1 MNTERIISL
10 IENPHMINKKDI
22 VFLEN
27 ISIKHPS
34 FSISHIL
41 LAKGLL
47 NTESVRYN
55 QKLKKA
61 ALYSLDRKQ
70 LFRLISQDVKN
81 EEIAKENALIE
92 VIKVEEEVIITKKEE
107 LKIGQPLEFDE
118 TEEYSFSEWLALTK
132 VQKINRE
139 ETEEEEEEEEE
150 EETDLINNFIEKSPT
165 IEVEKN
171 KFFSPTETAK
181 SSIIENDE
189 LVTETLARV
198 YLEQEYFEKAIESY
212 KKLSLKY
219 PKKSSFFAD
228 QINLIND
235 LKKK

>member
-10 IENPHMINKKDI
+10 IENPNLINKKDI
-22 VFLEN
+22 SFLED
-27 ISIKHPS
+27 ISIKYPS
-34 FSISHIL
+34 FSISHVL

-70 LFRLISQDVKN
+70 LFRLISQDVKKN
-81 EEIAKENALIE
+81 EIVKENTPIE
-92 VIKVEEEVIITKKEE
+92 VIKVEEKIIITPKEE

-118 TEEYSFSEWLALTK
+118 TEEYSFSEWLDLTK

-139 ETEEEEEEEEE
+139 EDKEK
-150 EETDLINNFIEKSPT
+150 TDLINNFIDKSPT
-165 IEVEKN
+165 IKVEKN

-181 SSIIENDE
+181 SSIIENEE

-198 YLEQEYFEKAIESY
+198 YLEQEHFEKAIEAY

-228 QINLIND
+228 QINLINN

>member
-1 MNTERIISL
+1 MQKERIISL
-10 IENPHMINKKDI
+10 ISNPETINKEDNL
-22 VFLEN
+22 FLDN
-27 ISIKHPS
+27 IIKKFPF

-55 QKLKKA
+55 RKLKQA
-61 ALYSLDRKQ
+61 ALYSLERKH
-70 LFRLISQDVKN
+70 LFKLITQNLEKKSLSVDEEAEMEIIHVEDTPEFNDV
-81 EEIAKENALIE
+81 E
-92 VIKVEEEVIITKKEE
+92 TD
-107 LKIGQPLEFDE
+107 LKIGKPLKFEE
-118 TEEYSFSEWLALTK
+118 TEEYSFAQWLSLTK
-132 VQKINRE
+132 VKKIDRSE
-139 ETEEEEEEEEE
+139 KKTKEY
-150 EETDLINNFIEKSPT
+150 DLINSFIESNPNIKP
-165 IEVEKN
+165 EKN

-181 SSIIENDE
+181 TSLVENNE

-198 YLEQEYFEKAIESY
+198 YLEQQHFEKAIEAY

>member
-1 MNTERIISL
+1 MQKERIISL
-10 IENPHMINKKDI
+10 ISNPETINKEDNL
-22 VFLEN
+22 FLEN
-27 ISIKHPS
+27 TIEKYPF
-34 FSISHIL
+34 FSVSHIL

-47 NTESVRYN
+47 NTESLRYN
-55 QKLKKA
+55 RKLKNA

-70 LFRLISQDVKN
+70 LFKLITQNIEEKRLSV
-81 EEIAKENALIE
+81 
-92 VIKVEEEVIITKKEE
+92 KKEE
-107 LKIGQPLEFDE
+107 EMKTIHVEDTPKFVDVETKLKIGSPLDFKE
-118 TEEYSFSEWLALTK
+118 TEEHSFSQWLALTK
-132 VQKINRE
+132 VKKIDRSDEKKE
-139 ETEEEEEEEEE
+139 ESE
-150 EETDLINNFIEKSPT
+150 LIDSFIESNPT
-165 IEVEKN
+165 IKTEKN

-181 SSIIENDE
+181 TSLVENNE

-198 YLEQEYFEKAIESY
+198 YLEQQHFDKAIEAY

>member
-10 IENPHMINKKDI
+10 IENPHLINKKDI
-22 VFLEN
+22 SFLED

-34 FSISHIL
+34 FSISHVL

-61 ALYSLDRKQ
+61 ALYSLNRKQ
-70 LFRLISQDVKN
+70 LFKLILQDVKKN
-81 EEIAKENALIE
+81 EIVKENTPIE
-92 VIKVEEEVIITKKEE
+92 IIKVEEDIIITPKKE
-107 LKIGQPLEFDE
+107 LKIGKPLEFNE

-139 ETEEEEEEEEE
+139 EPAEK
-150 EETDLINNFIEKSPT
+150 TDLISNFIEKSPT
-165 IEVEKN
+165 IKAEKN

>member
-1 MNTERIISL
+1 MITERIISL
-10 IENPHMINKKDI
+10 IENPHLINKKDI
-22 VFLEN
+22 IFLED

-70 LFRLISQDVKN
+70 LFRLISQDVKK
-81 EEIAKENALIE
+81 EETVKQDTIIE
-92 VIKVEEEVIITKKEE
+92 VIKGEKEVIITPKEE

-132 VQKINRE
+132 VRKINRE
-139 ETEEEEEEEEE
+139 ESEER
-150 EETDLINNFIEKSPT
+150 TDLINDFIEKTPT
-165 IEVEKN
+165 IKVEKN

>member
-10 IENPHMINKKDI
+10 IESPNLINRKDI
-22 VFLEN
+22 TFLEDM
-27 ISIKHPS
+27 SIKHPS
-34 FSISHIL
+34 FSISHVL

-70 LFRLISQDVKN
+70 LFRLISQDVKKDK
-81 EEIAKENALIE
+81 IVKENIPIE
-92 VIKVEEEVIITKKEE
+92 VIKVEEEVIITPKKE
-107 LKIGQPLEFDE
+107 LKIGKPLEFDE
-118 TEEYSFSEWLALTK
+118 TEEHSFSEWLSLTK

-139 ETEEEEEEEEE
+139 ETEEE
-150 EETDLINNFIEKSPT
+150 TDLINNFIKKSPT
-165 IEVEKN
+165 IKIEKN
-171 KFFSPTETAK
+171 KFFSATETAK

>member
-10 IENPHMINKKDI
+10 IKNPNLINKKDI
-22 VFLEN
+22 SFLED
-27 ISIKHPS
+27 ISIEHPS

-70 LFRLISQDVKN
+70 LFNLISQNVKK
-81 EEIAKENALIE
+81 EEIVKENTPIE
-92 VIKVEEEVIITKKEE
+92 VIKVEKDIIITPKEE
-107 LKIGQPLEFDE
+107 LKIGQPLEFNE

-139 ETEEEEEEEEE
+139 ECEGKTN
-150 EETDLINNFIEKSPT
+150 LINDFIEKKPT
-165 IEVEKN
+165 IKAEKN

-198 YLEQEYFEKAIESY
+198 YLEQEHFEKAIEAY

-219 PKKSSFFAD
+219 PKKSRFFVD

>member
-1 MNTERIISL
+1 MQKERIISL
-10 IENPHMINKKDI
+10 INNPHLINKEDNK
-22 VFLEN
+22 FLED
-27 ISIKHPS
+27 ISEKYPY

-41 LAKGLL
+41 LSKGLL

-55 QKLKKA
+55 RKLKQA

-70 LFRLISQDVKN
+70 LFKLITQHKKDST
-81 EEIAKENALIE
+81 EIIKKK
-92 VIKVEEEVIITKKEE
+92 VIKDIKSEDLATSKDTKTE
-107 LKIGQPLEFDE
+107 LKIGEPLEFEE
-118 TEEYSFSEWLALTK
+118 TEEHSFSEWLALTK
-132 VQKINRE
+132 VKKIQRIDTKKE
-139 ETEEEEEEEEE
+139 KSE
-150 EETDLINNFIEKSPT
+150 LIDSFIETQPT
-165 IEVEKN
+165 IKAEKN

-181 SSIIENDE
+181 TSLIENNE

-198 YLEQEYFEKAIESY
+198 YLEQEHFDKAIQAY

-219 PKKSSFFAD
+219 PKKSSYFAD

>member
-1 MNTERIISL
+1 MLKERIISL
-10 IENPHMINKKDI
+10 INNPHLINKEDNK
-22 VFLEN
+22 FLED
-27 ISIKHPS
+27 ISEKYPY

-41 LAKGLL
+41 LSKGLL

-55 QKLKKA
+55 RKLKQA

-70 LFRLISQDVKN
+70 LFKLITQHKKDSS
-81 EEIAKENALIE
+81 EIIKTKGIK
-92 VIKVEEEVIITKKEE
+92 VIKSEDLPTFKDTKIE
-107 LKIGQPLEFDE
+107 LKIGEPLEFDE
-118 TEEYSFSEWLALTK
+118 TEEHSFSEWLALTK
-132 VQKINRE
+132 VKKIQRIDTKKE
-139 ETEEEEEEEEE
+139 ESE
-150 EETDLINNFIEKSPT
+150 LIDSFIETQPT
-165 IEVEKN
+165 IKAEKN

-181 SSIIENDE
+181 TSLIENNE

-198 YLEQEYFEKAIESY
+198 YLEQEHFNKAIQAY

>member
-10 IENPHMINKKDI
+10 IENPNLINKKDI
-22 VFLEN
+22 SFLED

-70 LFRLISQDVKN
+70 LFRLISQVVTNK
-81 EEIAKENALIE
+81 ETVKENFPIE
-92 VIKVEEEVIITKKEE
+92 VIKVEEEAIITPKEE
-107 LKIGQPLEFDE
+107 LKIGKALEFDK
-118 TEEYSFSEWLALTK
+118 TEEYSFSEWLTLTK
-132 VQKINRE
+132 VKKINRE
-139 ETEEEEEEEEE
+139 KSEEKI
-150 EETDLINNFIEKSPT
+150 DLINDFIENSPR
-165 IEVEKN
+165 IKVEKN

-198 YLEQEYFEKAIESY
+198 YLEQEHFEKAIESY
-212 KKLSLKY
+212 KKLSVKY

>member
-1 MNTERIISL
+1 MNKERIISL
-10 IENPHMINKKDI
+10 IKNPHLINKKDI
-22 VFLEN
+22 SFMED

-61 ALYSLDRKQ
+61 AVYSLDRKQ

-81 EEIAKENALIE
+81 KEIVKENFPIE
-92 VIKVEEEVIITKKEE
+92 SIKVEEEGIITPKQE
-107 LKIGQPLEFDE
+107 LKLGKALEFDE

-139 ETEEEEEEEEE
+139 KSEEKTE
-150 EETDLINNFIEKSPT
+150 LINNFIEKSPT
-165 IEVEKN
+165 INIKKN
-171 KFFSPTETAK
+171 KFFSPSETAK

-198 YLEQEYFEKAIESY
+198 YLEQEHFEKAIESY

-219 PKKSSFFAD
+219 PKKSSLFAD
-228 QINLIND
+228 KINLIKD

>member
-1 MNTERIISL
+1 MQKERIISL
-10 IENPHMINKKDI
+10 INNPHLINKEDNK
-22 VFLEN
+22 FLED
-27 ISIKHPS
+27 ISEKYPY

-41 LAKGLL
+41 LSKGLL

-55 QKLKKA
+55 RKLKQA

-70 LFRLISQDVKN
+70 LFKLITQHKKDST
-81 EEIAKENALIE
+81 EIIKKK
-92 VIKVEEEVIITKKEE
+92 VIKDIKSEDLATSKDTKTE
-107 LKIGQPLEFDE
+107 LKIGEPLEFEE
-118 TEEYSFSEWLALTK
+118 TEEHSFSEWLALTK
-132 VQKINRE
+132 VKKIQRIDTKKE
-139 ETEEEEEEEEE
+139 KSE
-150 EETDLINNFIEKSPT
+150 LIDSFIEKQPT
-165 IEVEKN
+165 IKAEKN
-171 KFFSPTETAK
+171 KFFSPTEKAK
-181 SSIIENDE
+181 TSLIENNE

-198 YLEQEYFEKAIESY
+198 YLEQEHFNKAIQAY

>member
-10 IENPHMINKKDI
+10 IENPHLINKKDVI
-22 VFLEN
+22 FLED

-34 FSISHIL
+34 FSISHVL
-41 LAKGLL
+41 LTKGLL

-70 LFRLISQDVKN
+70 LFRLISENVQKERIV
-81 EEIAKENALIE
+81 KEN
-92 VIKVEEEVIITKKEE
+92 TPKKE
-107 LKIGQPLEFDE
+107 LKIGQPLEFNE
-118 TEEYSFSEWLALTK
+118 TEEYSFSEWLSITK
-132 VQKINRE
+132 AQKINRE
-139 ETEEEEEEEEE
+139 ENKEK
-150 EETDLINNFIEKSPT
+150 TDLINDFIEKTPT
-165 IEVEKN
+165 IKVKKN

-181 SSIIENDE
+181 LSIIENEE

-198 YLEQEYFEKAIESY
+198 YLEQEHFEKAIESY

>member
-10 IENPHMINKKDI
+10 IESPNLINRKD
-22 VFLEN
+22 VTFLED

-34 FSISHIL
+34 FSISHVL

-70 LFRLISQDVKN
+70 LFRLISQDVKKDK
-81 EEIAKENALIE
+81 IVKENIPIE
-92 VIKVEEEVIITKKEE
+92 VIKVEEEVIITPKKE
-107 LKIGQPLEFDE
+107 LKIGKPLEFDE
-118 TEEYSFSEWLALTK
+118 TEEHSFSEWLSLTK

-139 ETEEEEEEEEE
+139 ETEEE
-150 EETDLINNFIEKSPT
+150 TDLINNFIKKSPT
-165 IEVEKN
+165 IKIEKN
-171 KFFSPTETAK
+171 KFFSATETAK

>member
-1 MNTERIISL
+1 MQKDKLISL
-10 IENPHMINKKDI
+10 ISNPDLINIEDNLLLEDI
-22 VFLEN
+22 TQQY
-27 ISIKHPS
+27 PY

-47 NTESVRYN
+47 NTQSLRHN

-70 LFRLISQDVKN
+70 LFKLITQKSSIKVTEKESQ
-81 EEIAKENALIE
+81 IE
-92 VIKVEEEVIITKKEE
+92 VTNIEYKNPITQRIEDK
-107 LKIGQPLEFDE
+107 LKIGTPLEFNE
-118 TEEYSFSEWLALTK
+118 NEEHSFSQWLSLTK
-132 VQKINRE
+132 IKKIDRHDVKKG
-139 ETEEEEEEEEE
+139 
-150 EETDLINNFIEKSPT
+150 ETDLIDHFIKSNPS
-165 IEVEKN
+165 IKSDKN

-181 SSIIENDE
+181 NSIIEKDE

-198 YLEQEYFEKAIESY
+198 YLEQEHFDKAIEAY
-212 KKLSLKY
+212 KNLSFKY

-228 QINLIND
+228 QIKLIND

>member
-10 IENPHMINKKDI
+10 IESPNLINRKD
-22 VFLEN
+22 VTFLEN

-34 FSISHIL
+34 FSISHVL

-70 LFRLISQDVKN
+70 LFRLISQDVKKDK
-81 EEIAKENALIE
+81 IVKENIPIE
-92 VIKVEEEVIITKKEE
+92 VIKVEEEVIITPKKE
-107 LKIGQPLEFDE
+107 LKIGKPLEFDE
-118 TEEYSFSEWLALTK
+118 TEEHSFSEWLSLTK

-139 ETEEEEEEEEE
+139 ETEEE
-150 EETDLINNFIEKSPT
+150 TDLINNFIKKSPT
-165 IEVEKN
+165 IKIEKN
-171 KFFSPTETAK
+171 KFFSATETAK

-228 QINLIND
+228 QINLITN

>member
-1 MNTERIISL
+1 MQKERIISL
-10 IENPHMINKKDI
+10 ISNPETINKEDNL
-22 VFLEN
+22 FLDN
-27 ISIKHPS
+27 IIKKFPF

-55 QKLKKA
+55 RKLKQA
-61 ALYSLDRKQ
+61 ALYSLERKH
-70 LFRLISQDVKN
+70 LFKLITQNLEKKS
-81 EEIAKENALIE
+81 LS
-92 VIKVEEEVIITKKEE
+92 VEEEAEMEIIHVEDTPEFNDVE
-107 LKIGQPLEFDE
+107 TDLKIGKPLKFEE
-118 TEEYSFSEWLALTK
+118 TEEYSFAQWLSLTK
-132 VQKINRE
+132 VKKIDRSE
-139 ETEEEEEEEEE
+139 KKTKEY
-150 EETDLINNFIEKSPT
+150 DLINSFIESNPNIKP
-165 IEVEKN
+165 EKN

-181 SSIIENDE
+181 TSLVENNE

-198 YLEQEYFEKAIESY
+198 YLEQQHFEKAIEAY

>member
-10 IENPHMINKKDI
+10 IENPNLINKKDI
-22 VFLEN
+22 SFLED

-70 LFRLISQDVKN
+70 LFRLISQVVTNK
-81 EEIAKENALIE
+81 ETVKENFPIE
-92 VIKVEEEVIITKKEE
+92 VIKVEEEAIITPKEE
-107 LKIGQPLEFDE
+107 LKIGKALEFDK
-118 TEEYSFSEWLALTK
+118 TEEYSFSEWLTLTK
-132 VQKINRE
+132 VKKINRE
-139 ETEEEEEEEEE
+139 KSEEKI
-150 EETDLINNFIEKSPT
+150 DLINDFIENIPRIK
-165 IEVEKN
+165 VEKN

-198 YLEQEYFEKAIESY
+198 YLEQEHFEKAIESY

-228 QINLIND
+228 QINLIKD

>member
-1 MNTERIISL
+1 MQTEKILSL
-10 IENPHMINKKDI
+10 IKSPQLINREDNT
-22 VFLEN
+22 FLEEL
-27 ISIKHPS
+27 SIQFPF

-55 QKLKKA
+55 RKLKKA

-70 LFRLISQDVKN
+70 LFKLITEKQKRKKRIEEG
-81 EEIAKENALIE
+81 EEIEI
-92 VIKVEEEVIITKKEE
+92 IKVEESPVFIEKKLE
-107 LKIGQPLEFDE
+107 IGKPLEF
-118 TEEYSFSEWLALTK
+118 EENEEHSFSEWLALTK
-132 VQKINRE
+132 VKKIERLE
-139 ETEEEEEEEEE
+139 EKTIKP
-150 EETDLINNFIEKSPT
+150 DLIDSFIESKPT
-165 IEVEKN
+165 IKVEKD

-181 SSIIENDE
+181 TSLIENNE

-198 YLEQEYFEKAIESY
+198 YLEQQHFDKAIEAY

>member
-10 IENPHMINKKDI
+10 IESPNLINRKDI
-22 VFLEN
+22 TFLED

-34 FSISHIL
+34 FSISHVL

-61 ALYSLDRKQ
+61 ALYSLNRKQ
-70 LFRLISQDVKN
+70 LFRLISEDVKKD
-81 EEIAKENALIE
+81 EIVKENVPIE

-139 ETEEEEEEEEE
+139 E
-150 EETDLINNFIEKSPT
+150 ETDLINNFIEKSPT
-165 IEVEKN
+165 IKVEKN

-181 SSIIENDE
+181 SSILENDE
-189 LVTETLARV
+189 LITETLARV
-198 YLEQEYFEKAIESY
+198 YLEQEHFEKAIESY

>member
-1 MNTERIISL
+1 MNKERIISL
-10 IENPHMINKKDI
+10 IKNPHLINKKDI
-22 VFLEN
+22 SFMED

-61 ALYSLDRKQ
+61 AVYSLDRKQ

-81 EEIAKENALIE
+81 KEIVKENFPIE
-92 VIKVEEEVIITKKEE
+92 AIKVEEEGVITPKQE
-107 LKIGQPLEFDE
+107 LKIGKALEFNE

-139 ETEEEEEEEEE
+139 KSEEKI
-150 EETDLINNFIEKSPT
+150 DLINDFIEKVPT
-165 IEVEKN
+165 IKVEKN

-219 PKKSSFFAD
+219 PKKSSLFAD
-228 QINLIND
+228 KINLIKD

>member
-10 IENPHMINKKDI
+10 IESPNLINRKD
-22 VFLEN
+22 VTFLED

-34 FSISHIL
+34 FSISHVL

-70 LFRLISQDVKN
+70 LFRLISQDVKKDK
-81 EEIAKENALIE
+81 IVKENIPIE
-92 VIKVEEEVIITKKEE
+92 VIKVEEEVIITPKKE
-107 LKIGQPLEFDE
+107 LKIGKPLEFDE
-118 TEEYSFSEWLALTK
+118 TEEHSFSEWLSLTK

-139 ETEEEEEEEEE
+139 ETEEE
-150 EETDLINNFIEKSPT
+150 TDLINNFIKKSPT
-165 IEVEKN
+165 IKIEKN
-171 KFFSPTETAK
+171 KFFSATETAK

-228 QINLIND
+228 QINLITN

>member
-1 MNTERIISL
+1 MNTEIIISL
-10 IENPHMINKKDI
+10 IENPNLINKKDI
-22 VFLEN
+22 SFLED

-34 FSISHIL
+34 FSISHVL

-81 EEIAKENALIE
+81 KEIVKENSPIK
-92 VIKVEEEVIITKKEE
+92 VIKVEEEVIITPKEE

-118 TEEYSFSEWLALTK
+118 TEEYSFSEWLALTQ

-139 ETEEEEEEEEE
+139 ESEKTEMAN
-150 EETDLINNFIEKSPT
+150 DFIEKIPT
-165 IEVEKN
+165 IKVKKN

-181 SSIIENDE
+181 SSIIENEE